1 MNGIIFDIQRFSVH
15 DGPGIRTNIFFKGCP
30 LHCEWCCNPESQSV
44 FPQPLYDAEQCIG
57 CGSCAAACP
66 SQAITA
72 APDYRIDYERCKTCS
87 DHPCVRSCYAR
98 ALTLAGTLCTADE
111 IVELVKR
118 DMRFYASS
126 GGGITCSGG
135 EATMQIDFL
144 VELLSACKR
153 AGIHT
158 AMETCSACSWESL
171 QRTLPYT
178 DLYLCDVKHVNPQ
191 KLRLETGGNAAQILE
206 NVRRLADSGAQITAR
221 VPVIPEFNSDV
232 EEIRQI
238 GEFLLDAGIPDVNLL
253 TFHRLGV
260 PKYRKIFHPIQPRER
275 QSLTAE
281 EMQARVEL
289 LCEMGLRASIG

>member
-66 SQAITA
+66 YKAITA

-98 ALTLAGTLCTADE
+98 ALTLAGTVYSTDE

-118 DMRFYASS
+118 DMTFYASS

-135 EATMQIDFL
+135 EATVQIDFL

-158 AMETCSACSWESL
+158 AMET
-171 QRTLPYT
+171 
-178 DLYLCDVKHVNPQ
+178 
-191 KLRLETGGNAAQILE
+191 
-206 NVRRLADSGAQITAR
+206 
-221 VPVIPEFNSDV
+221 
-232 EEIRQI
+232 
-238 GEFLLDAGIPDVNLL
+238 
-253 TFHRLGV
+253 
-260 PKYRKIFHPIQPRER
+260 
-275 QSLTAE
+275 
-281 EMQARVEL
+281 
-289 LCEMGLRASIG
+289 